1 MKHPN
6 PNALK
11 LVYWEEIENTY
22 RLLIHK
28 FNGADADKNGK
39 VSIEWFKN
47 IVRDTKFLTPKE
59 KNLLIRL

>member
-28 FNGADADKNGK
+28 FTTADISKDGK
-39 VSIEWFKN
+39 ISIEFFKN
-47 IVRDTKFLTPKE
+47 IVRETKFLTPKE

>member
-28 FNGADADKNGK
+28 FNSADTDKNGK
-39 VSIEWFKN
+39 VSIDWFKN

>member
-22 RLLIHK
+22 RLLIHE
-28 FNGADADKNGK
+28 FNSADADKNGK
-39 VSIEWFKN
+39 VSIDWFKN

>member
-22 RLLIHK
+22 KLLYHK
-28 FNGADADKNGK
+28 FNTADADKNGK
-39 VSIEWFKN
+39 VSIDWFKN